1 MSVNKKFLE
10 FRLRLNRGFF
20 LECWKTSTSALVVK
34 NGRIETKKIFQI
46 DQLNKRYIGF
56 LVPVV
61 DYRLIESLLSSDLNS
76 NSVQHSLICTFEV
89 LS

>member
-10 FRLRLNRGFF
+10 FRLRLKRGFF
-20 LECWKTSTSALVVK
+20 PECWKTSTSALFVK

-46 DQLNKRYIGF
+46 DQLNKKYTGF

-61 DYRLIESLLSSDLNS
+61 DYGLIESRLSSDL
-76 NSVQHSLICTFEV
+76 
-89 LS
+89 